1 MELRTLMENQQTKS
15 ALDNALSKYPLYQG
29 KKEYDM
35 IPTREQLNAKLLNHY
50 KYREIG
56 FETVGRFIDELE
68 ITMCEIMP
76 RYNELFKT
84 IEIMGDI
91 EDPFGNV
98 NVTETYKETRSGT
111 TSHTSSGTDSGT
123 ATNTNTASTDTTT
136 DRESTDTNQTENI
149 GKTVGTQTP
158 GNRITI
164 PADSI
169 DTVDYADNVGWN
181 KDNSSNTNTSEG
193 SENSNVESSSEST
206 STSNNNTSSESSGTS
221 NDVIEHEFR
230 KTGNQGVNTYA
241 HDMIEYRDVIIDVV
255 NQILDDVKL
264 QQLFMMVY

>member
-1 MELRTLMENQQTKS
+1 MNNPQTKS
-15 ALDNALSKYPLYQG
+15 ALNNALSTYPLYQG
-29 KKEYDM
+29 KKLYDM
-35 IPTREQLNAKLLNHY
+35 IPSRDELNTKILNHY

-56 FETVGRFIDELE
+56 FETVGRFLDELE
-68 ITMCEIMP
+68 ISMCEIMP

-98 NVTETYKETRSGT
+98 DVTETYKETRTG
-111 TSHTSSGTDSGT
+111 TSSNSSNGTDSGT
-123 ATNTNTASTDTTT
+123 ATNTNTASTDTTN
-136 DRESTDTNQTENI
+136 DRESTDRNQTDNT

-158 GNRITI
+158 GSRINV
-164 PADSI
+164 PANSI
-169 DTVDYADNVGWN
+169 DTIDYADNVGWN
-181 KDNSSNTNTSEG
+181 KDTTFNNTDSESSET
-193 SENSNVESSSEST
+193 SNVESSSEST
-206 STSNNNTSSESSGTS
+206 STNSSSRYSESSGTS
-221 NDVIEHEFR
+221 NDVIEHEFH

-241 HDMIEYRDVIIDVV
+241 HDMIEYRDVILDVV